1 MKKII
6 NVHLSGLL
14 IPMEDTAYDMLKA
27 YIESLQR
34 HFSQEPG
41 GDEIVSDIEAR
52 IGELFQERLRK
63 GENCI
68 TDADVQSVIA
78 AMGRPEELGG
88 ESEQAQASSSQAYV
102 ELRPR
107 KRLYRDPDDK
117 ILGGVCGGLGAYFG
131 VDPVIFRLVFALL
144 FFGAGTGVLLYLV
157 LWIAVPRA
165 RTASEKLEMRGER
178 VDLQNISQAVKE
190 ELSGVK
196 SRAQDLGKEAAGVFK
211 KKENNDIGEAFREIV
226 LALLRVIGWIA
237 KIALIL
243 IGLVIIFSLGVA
255 LIAMIGSSAMVIP
268 LKSFIWSG
276 WWPGLFFWPSVLLVL
291 GIPVVAF
298 MIFLIRKLSG
308 ARRMHAA
315 VGYTLA
321 FLWLL
326 GLVMLAYMA
335 RDVGQHFRL
344 KSISKVSIDFH
355 QPSVRTLYV
364 KLQPVL
370 GAHEMTGRRNFTII
384 GNWISLRDDSL
395 FYPNVRVHIIPS
407 PQDDS
412 FRIEVNKS
420 AFGAT
425 MDEARENADRLSIPF
440 VQDDSV
446 LYFSDAVPLP
456 MGVPFRNQQIEI
468 KIFVPNNRQA
478 FLLGKSGWEDEN
490 GNDGDE
496 ADQETD
502 KTISE
507 TSTAQHWQPHRF
519 SLTELSFSDLTGK
532 WEKEH
537 DTASAHANEWMD
549 GLLYLFFSLFN
560 IQPR

>member
-1 MKKII
+1 
-6 NVHLSGLL
+6 
-14 IPMEDTAYDMLKA
+14 
-27 YIESLQR
+27 
-34 HFSQEPG
+34 
-41 GDEIVSDIEAR
+41 
-52 IGELFQERLRK
+52 
-63 GENCI
+63 
-68 TDADVQSVIA
+68 
-78 AMGRPEELGG
+78 
-88 ESEQAQASSSQAYV
+88 
-102 ELRPR
+102 
-107 KRLYRDPDDK
+107 
-117 ILGGVCGGLGAYFG
+117 
-131 VDPVIFRLVFALL
+131 
-144 FFGAGTGVLLYLV
+144 
-157 LWIAVPRA
+157 
-165 RTASEKLEMRGER
+165 
-178 VDLQNISQAVKE
+178 
-190 ELSGVK
+190 
-196 SRAQDLGKEAAGVFK
+196 
-211 KKENNDIGEAFREIV
+211 
-226 LALLRVIGWIA
+226 
-237 KIALIL
+237 
-243 IGLVIIFSLGVA
+243 
-255 LIAMIGSSAMVIP
+255 MIGSSAMVIP

-335 RDVGQHFRL
+335 RDVGQHFRM
-344 KSISKVSIDFH
+344 KSISKVTIDFH

-446 LYFSDAVPLP
+446 LYFPDAVPLP
-456 MGVPFRNQQIEI
+456 MGV
-468 KIFVPNNRQA
+468 
-478 FLLGKSGWEDEN
+478 LSG
-490 GNDGDE
+490 
-496 ADQETD
+496 
-502 KTISE
+502 
-507 TSTAQHWQPHRF
+507 TS
-519 SLTELSFSDLTGK
+519 K
-532 WEKEH
+532 
-537 DTASAHANEWMD
+537 
-549 GLLYLFFSLFN
+549 
-560 IQPR
+560 